1 MLFISYDYFV
11 RWHQNGFI
19 TLWLLTISKFLFQII
34 SDIDLK
40 APSVKLVQ
48 LLSLHPNV
56 TVYMYEFDY
65 SSKDDVIVTKYG
77 SSKNLW
83 VGKSQK
89 KLVLTFFIG
98 IKYLYKTKGKRVCL
112 STVVFG
118 LLELDWATDRGS

>member
-1 MLFISYDYFV
+1 MFCLYIKFV
-11 RWHQNGFI
+11 SVIHEALQFQY
-19 TLWLLTISKFLFQII
+19 FLFQII

-48 LLSLHPNV
+48 LLALHPNV

-89 KLVLTFFIG
+89 NPIHYFYIYFLLLTPPF
-98 IKYLYKTKGKRVCL
+98 LN
-112 STVVFG
+112 
-118 LLELDWATDRGS
+118 